1 MKRDG
6 VGKWD
11 MWFKSETEVIL
22 KKCPL
27 RRDLKEVR
35 EPCRHLG
42 GRAFGQR
49 EQSRHELGVMSG
61 SSPGL
66 LAGVRCAARGER
78 TRRAL
83 SWLRFTGSLCM
94 WGHRVGAGR
103 P

>member
-6 VGKWD
+6 VGKWGV
-11 MWFKSETEVIL
+11 WFKLVRERIL

-27 RRDLKEVR
+27 RSDLKEVR

-49 EQSRHELGVMSG
+49 EQSRQELGVMRG
-61 SSPGL
+61 PSPGL
-66 LAGVRCAARGER
+66 LAGVRCAARRER

-83 SWLRFTGSLCM
+83 SCLRFTGSLCM